1 MPPSN
6 KRVPAIRFSGFVEEW
21 KENKVA
27 DLAERF
33 YGGGTP
39 STIASEYWGGETA
52 WIQSSDL
59 GEGELFNVVP
69 KRKVTLKA
77 LKETNIQ
84 LIPSN
89 SIAVVTRVGVG
100 KLALMEYSYTTSQDF
115 CSLANLRANPAML
128 SYLLYL
134 ELNYKGVS
142 VQGTA
147 IKGITKNDLDSI
159 NLFIPDGRSEQSRI
173 GQFFRTL
180 DKLIK
185 LRKKKLDKLIA
196 LKKELLNKL
205 FPQQGQKIPAIR
217 FSGFVEEWK
226 ENKFADTVMIE
237 RGGSPRPI
245 EAYVTHDTN
254 GLNWVKI
261 GDAPE
266 FGNYITQ
273 TAEKIRPE
281 GLKKTREVHPND
293 LILSNSMSFGR
304 PYIMKITGCIHDGW
318 LLIRNNRKI
327 FDLHYLCYMLST
339 NIMLCQ
345 YEAMAAGSTV
355 HNLNKELVGN
365 TFINYPEINEQ
376 SRIGQFF
383 RTLDKLIEL
392 RKKEVDK
399 MIALKK
405 ELLNKLFVG

>member
-6 KRVPAIRFSGFVEEW
+6 KRVPAIRFSCFVEEW

-84 LIPSN
+84 LIPAN

-115 CSLANLRANPAML
+115 CSLANLRVNPAML

-159 NLFIPDGRSEQSRI
+159 NLFIPDGRSEQARI

-180 DKLIK
+180 DKLIE

-217 FSGFVEEWK
+217 FSCFVEEWK
-226 ENKFADTVMIE
+226 EVTFASVVEIQASKEFIADPVE
-237 RGGSPRPI
+237 GGKYPVIQQGEEPI
-245 EAYVTHDTN
+245 AGYSDKQPYKEFDSSILFGDHTLSLFKPNTPFLIATD
-254 GLNWVKI
+254 GVKI
-261 GDAPE
+261 FQAKEIDS
-266 FGNYITQ
+266 NYLFH
-273 TAEKIRPE
+273 E
-281 GLKKTREVHPND
+281 
-293 LILSNSMSFGR
+293 
-304 PYIMKITGCIHDGW
+304 
-318 LLIRNNRKI
+318 LLIKRPASQGYKRHLNILKGVALIISRN
-327 FDLHYLCYMLST
+327 LT
-339 NIMLCQ
+339 
-345 YEAMAAGSTV
+345 
-355 HNLNKELVGN
+355 
-365 TFINYPEINEQ
+365 EQ
-376 SRIGQFF
+376 ARIGQFF